1 MVELVEFYFDMYEIF
16 TEIKKYLQSS
26 LIEISV
32 KQHQITFIFEKEIL
46 PLKTLYLVHD
56 WIYTDLETDQAYLTS
71 LNDIPMVVIPDLYFN
86 QGELSENENHS
97 SLISM
102 LYMISIVADKI
113 CKCPALEIAFSDQY
127 LKCYLDKPGLT
138 MNDLENYQ
146 KMFGPNPTLELQV
159 QRPYLLFINENM
171 DVGDLYDDDN

>member
-16 TEIKKYLQSS
+16 KDIDEYLQSS

-32 KQHQITFIFEKEIL
+32 KQHQITLVFEKDIL
-46 PLKTLYLVHD
+46 PLRVLSLVND
-56 WIYTDLETDQAYLTS
+56 WVSTDLDTDQAYVTS
-71 LNDIPMVVIPDLYFN
+71 LNDIPMIVIPELYFN
-86 QGELSENENHS
+86 QAELSENRNHS

-113 CKCPALEIAFSDQY
+113 CKCPALEIAFSEQY

-159 QRPYLLFINENM
+159 QRPYLLFINENLEI
-171 DVGDLYDDDN
+171 GDLYDGDH